1 MKGFIMNE
9 NENENEIYERIIDRL
24 IISTNEMIENYSDEE
39 IMKEN
44 LRILF
49 KIDINSINDEDL
61 KYDLISLIDGFY
73 HLSMI

>member
-1 MKGFIMNE
+1 MNE